1 MSQATWNMM
10 YAAALKAQ
18 IVSLEARW
26 NALVGYVLNTDFQ
39 LEARVVLKQIEA
51 LQTEL
56 TNLGE
61 AL

>member
-1 MSQATWNMM
+1 MSQLNWNMM

-26 NALVGYVLNTDFQ
+26 SALTAYVLNTGFQ